1 MKCWLR
7 LLLFVSEER
16 FYTGPVIEHLK
27 KEVCEGYFYSYL
39 CHCDPCTF
47 GSLVGKE
54 ISVAKE
60 TAAKNFEYPL
70 TESVV
75 FTTLCIYVL
84 EKRCLSLSF
93 GTLCTSG

>member
-1 MKCWLR
+1 M
-7 LLLFVSEER
+7 
-16 FYTGPVIEHLK
+16 GPVIERFMQEL
-27 KEVCEGYFYSYL
+27 CEGYFCSYL

-54 ISVAKE
+54 TSAAKE
-60 TAAKNFEYPL
+60 RVEKNSEYHL
-70 TESVV
+70 TENVV
-75 FTTLCIYVL
+75 FAILCTYTL